1 MVNATNIVYSI
12 SATAQILGV
21 AKEAIRGFQVWGSC
35 VWVWVKG
42 SRPRFLS
49 FKLYRQY
56 FVDRRKR
63 DAEGLQVFKSVMVGG
78 YIVRNPRRDSK
89 YICTP
94 YRDRIECN
102 WLVASIAMQRLLIS
116 ATHRYASTS
125 WRKHNR
131 LLQNKTVMSKTV
143 KGSLKTAQNISFNRI
158 SR

>member
-1 MVNATNIVYSI
+1 MVTATNIVYSI

-21 AKEAIRGFQVWGSC
+21 AKEAIKGFQVWGSC

-49 FKLYRQY
+49 FKLYRAF

-78 YIVRNPRRDSK
+78 YIVRNPQRDSK

-94 YRDRIECN
+94 YRDHIECN
-102 WLVASIAMQRLLIS
+102 CEDYKNQVAFNPLGLSRPVACCKHGYATLAHLGYSSLREYIMAQSQQIA
-116 ATHRYASTS
+116 A
-125 WRKHNR
+125 
-131 LLQNKTVMSKTV
+131 
-143 KGSLKTAQNISFNRI
+143 
-158 SR
+158 